1 MTPEQLSSVG
11 TALAITGTVASIY
24 GAVVF
29 NQWKDYTQAKMV
41 WAISNPMLLV
51 WALGY
56 IAGYWDGSLSVAA
69 LACLYAVYTI
79 SNWWGLLK

>member
-1 MTPEQLSSVG
+1 MIEHIG
-11 TALAITGTVASIY
+11 TFLAIGGTILSIY

-29 NQWKDYTQAKMV
+29 NQWRDYTRAKMV

-56 IAGYWDGSLSVAA
+56 LAGYWDGSLSVAA

-79 SNWWGLLK
+79 SNWWGLYQ